1 MQNGTHKKAHGV
13 VYSAVIVI
21 KKTYYTNFLQNAV
34 NRSKLYANCI
44 RDVHDWRVLRAIYIY
59 TIYTIMPST
68 IYIHNA
74 TSSSSIFVLSHGIY
88 ILQELRLRGPDDC
101 NTSLLC
107 TAAQM
112 PAAIYQLNWI
122 AHKNI
127 QKSRLSLLTS
137 GKISQKAFT
146 RDHIKKFSAT
156 SHWSVYWSLYI
167 VGLIQMNYIVWGI
180 YWIELV
186 V

>member
-1 MQNGTHKKAHGV
+1 MNYASCTWSWLVNEVHMQNGTHKKAHGV

-88 ILQELRLRGPDDC
+88 IYIYNKNCVYEGLMVAIPVYCALQHKCQLPFISLIELR
-101 NTSLLC
+101 T
-107 TAAQM
+107 
-112 PAAIYQLNWI
+112 
-122 AHKNI
+122 
-127 QKSRLSLLTS
+127 
-137 GKISQKAFT
+137 KISKNQ
-146 RDHIKKFSAT
+146 DYHC
-156 SHWSVYWSLYI
+156 
-167 VGLIQMNYIVWGI
+167 
-180 YWIELV
+180 
-186 V
+186 